1 MNSVKAYVMLVFVMV
16 FWTSGIVV
24 AKTIGNLIGILEF
37 SLWRWGIAALFLFPF
52 AFPRL
57 RNQFS
62 EIGQK
67 RKEILY
73 LGIFLAGG
81 STLLVWSVQLTSVI
95 NAAVFSATQPIVT
108 AGLAWFLFSE
118 RLGKVQLFGI
128 AIAFIGVFLII
139 THMDSKVLLT
149 MSFNKGDLLV
159 LSAVLLYSLYAIY
172 LNRWC
177 AAFTP
182 ISIMFLTSL
191 AAVVILT
198 LVTLATGGVPFK
210 SFDLE
215 VTQSLVY
222 MALVPTAV
230 ATTMWNA
237 AIRTVGPNKSS
248 AFINLMPVLGGLAS
262 VLFFEEPIGE
272 HHILGTLLTC
282 IGLTFV
288 LQGEQRRGRLESA
301 ENRRD
306 PL

>member
-1 MNSVKAYVMLVFVMV
+1 
-16 FWTSGIVV
+16 
-24 AKTIGNLIGILEF
+24 
-37 SLWRWGIAALFLFPF
+37 
-52 AFPRL
+52 
-57 RNQFS
+57 
-62 EIGQK
+62 
-67 RKEILY
+67 
-73 LGIFLAGG
+73 
-81 STLLVWSVQLTSVI
+81 
-95 NAAVFSATQPIVT
+95 
-108 AGLAWFLFSE
+108 
-118 RLGKVQLFGI
+118 
-128 AIAFIGVFLII
+128 
-139 THMDSKVLLT
+139 